1 MTSARKFKKRQ
12 IPYSKVENVGE
23 VLDAFVK
30 EVILAKVRPTES
42 TLDKY
47 DGLCYSLNRTTLE
60 KDVIPQIKKGMLR
73 SPEVAIFGVERLLKV
88 CPTDLDGLESEL
100 QKMLV
105 PSISSANEAL
115 REASLRCCVL
125 LARRLKTAAALAS
138 TVQAVIKT
146 LSAKLPTIEHKSAVI
161 LAVDEMSAF
170 REVLDEQK
178 LVDICEA
185 IMKAA
190 AAEGQDSTSAQI
202 YDALGSWV
210 DGITSSWSGLHILFT
225 NVMKSSFSQAR
236 LSALR
241 VISVFCAD
249 HSCDFMSNASNVS
262 MIENSYKKC
271 GESVQNIAELWS
283 LGLLHLKAK
292 ANSDFIASNGHFK
305 KEKLVT
311 ASSTKDAV
319 VMMKLAGK
327 LLSCY
332 PSVEDLPEIIYY
344 FLTVAFCWPDY
355 TVRRLAEET
364 VKSTALSDPVQFVSN
379 LFSYAYNALT
389 ESGLDQMM
397 EKVYN
402 SVTNQG
408 EKQEF
413 SLPGRLFRALAV
425 FLFKQMDLDS
435 TSVEQCR
442 KLMVS
447 SLPLC
452 SLPRFV
458 ECDGS
463 LWIRTLYR
471 FRCGSEAFF
480 SDEEFCQNL
489 VEIVFAT
496 VQLDVKV
503 NMIRLLIAEGDT
515 SSFMNATIWQKINT
529 LLSAIDISD
538 YYDIPENHYHIFST
552 PEGVLFNTAVIDENS
567 EENVNAK
574 NLRRENKAYSYK
586 EQQAEIQLRK
596 ELAEKKRAEGK
607 LTKQQEKAIENEL
620 KRESEIRQNLKSLE
634 QHAQEKLFVLAAAIH
649 ANPAGSLKYFS
660 LLYDTINGLLKSQ
673 LVSKYAVEC
682 LLAFRDAA
690 FDPSED
696 YLHEIVV
703 HATLRE
709 LKSSYLF
716 PEWCEESL
724 EDQIGRTFAL
734 LSTLCLD
741 LGCDDEEEEL
751 DVDYYRDTMNVSKL
765 LFVLPLLKSV
775 VYSTKWPS
783 SMKFLVVN
791 FIKDAVRKPFI
802 KKDDIGTVPLVEY
815 AQLLLSLIGNHEFS
829 HIFDACNESLG
840 NMADIIEMSDEPT
853 DGVPF
858 YQTLI
863 QYLPDALSDERRIV
877 ALKTL
882 SNLRCTMTSLLKR
895 HQCPDFV
902 HRIFVAR
909 FDSTVEVK
917 GLAEQIC
924 TDLNV
929 EVNVEL
935 CEKLLDDV
943 KFEKI
948 NLIAVPEALKAF
960 ITVYPNEMNTALTK
974 LKTVYEETK
983 KPSGG
988 EVDQF
993 GRLIV
998 APKDQSLTRL
1008 GYASCFL
1015 ALAQVVRREEALHF
1029 ISLIVPDG
1037 LCDADS
1043 ECRAAMIHAASRV
1056 INRFGEVSMNDFL
1069 PYLEKEFDALSEDA
1083 EHDVLREGLV
1093 VLLGTLAKD
1102 LDEGNPKMTQIFARL
1117 IATLST
1123 PSQQVQESVARC
1135 IAPLVRLMQEQAKEL
1150 LQHLTKLLLSDSTYG
1165 ERRGA
1170 AYGIGGIV
1178 KGLGLYQMKELELMD
1193 IIKTSLEDKK
1203 SAKKRE
1209 GGLLALEMLSRSL
1222 GNLFEPYLLQVV
1234 TNLLIAFGDSNDSV
1248 RKSADDASR
1257 AMMSILSAYGVKLL
1271 MPAILIA
1278 LEEDSWRT
1286 KCASVNLLGSMA
1298 YCAPEQLSSCLPS
1311 IVPHLIEVLADSHIK
1326 VRGAGERALKQ
1337 IAQVIRNPEI
1347 LAVSSHLLGGLVD
1360 PAEKTSSCLEIIVN
1374 TKFIHYID
1382 SPSLALI
1389 MPIIRR
1395 AFSDRSTETRRM
1407 AAQIIANIYS
1417 LTEHN
1422 DMEPYLG
1429 ELIPGLKVSLMDP
1442 VPEVRAVSAKALGA
1456 IVGYSSKDRS
1466 DALCDEILPW
1476 LRENLVSSTSAV
1488 DRSGAAQGLSEVL
1501 SGLGDEHLKRVMP
1514 DIIHTTESEDVEA
1527 HVRDGYILMYIY
1539 LPIVF
1544 GDRFIPYLSDIV
1556 PSILKA
1562 LADENEYVRHSAL
1575 KAGQRLIQ
1583 TYVSQ
1588 AKKLLLPELQRAL
1601 FDDNWRIRHAS
1612 VTLIGDFLF
1621 NISGVSGKMTTDTAG
1636 DDDTMGMESAS
1647 KVIART
1653 LGSQMRDN
1661 ILSGLYLARSD
1672 IATVVRQAASH
1683 VWKVVVTNTPR
1694 TVKEIMKPL
1703 FEGLLSSL
1711 SSKSEDRQQMAARCL
1726 EELVRKMGERLINDV
1741 LPVLSV
1747 ALGSDEDETRVGAS
1761 ACLCEI
1767 ISNVPRET
1775 VQFYAEQLIPLFAV
1789 TLADPNEA
1797 VRKSAART
1805 FNSFYHSVGP
1815 SSLDVVIGPLFKLYV
1830 TEKSNDVLDSLC
1842 ILMTLNGRRILPF
1855 LLPKL
1860 TKGPVDISALCKLAG
1875 AGAQSITHHIT
1886 TVLDALIDNFENI
1899 GEQDLTRTIPL
1910 MKAIEDEEDV
1920 LILVRYLVEQ
1930 ADRHVTASQLLKLFL
1945 ENTELD
1951 AEPLVEVIVP
1961 SLFSIY
1967 KSLEP
1972 ALVDAAIATQMEI
1985 GKRLSG
1991 TNIEHVAI
1999 VHGAIKDLCS
2009 ARTNSPISG
2018 FGTVNGLKTVL
2029 PFLREGILT
2038 GAVDVKELAADAMGD
2053 VVKFSSESALRPHVI
2068 ATTGPLIRILGD
2080 RFPSAVKI
2088 YILTILSNLLIQTGQ
2103 VMRPFIPQLQSTIL
2117 KAVQDP
2123 NSEQVR
2129 KAAGHAIHCLLNIHM
2144 KPDAVV
2150 LEMVKFASV
2159 VEDDATRDD
2168 TLGALAVIFNNI
2180 NSKLAEGTQ
2189 DQLKKVLENFDYD
2202 Y

>member
-1 MTSARKFKKRQ
+1 
-12 IPYSKVENVGE
+12 
-23 VLDAFVK
+23 
-30 EVILAKVRPTES
+30 
-42 TLDKY
+42 
-47 DGLCYSLNRTTLE
+47 
-60 KDVIPQIKKGMLR
+60 
-73 SPEVAIFGVERLLKV
+73 
-88 CPTDLDGLESEL
+88 
-100 QKMLV
+100 
-105 PSISSANEAL
+105 
-115 REASLRCCVL
+115 
-125 LARRLKTAAALAS
+125 
-138 TVQAVIKT
+138 
-146 LSAKLPTIEHKSAVI
+146 
-161 LAVDEMSAF
+161 
-170 REVLDEQK
+170 
-178 LVDICEA
+178 
-185 IMKAA
+185 
-190 AAEGQDSTSAQI
+190 
-202 YDALGSWV
+202 
-210 DGITSSWSGLHILFT
+210 
-225 NVMKSSFSQAR
+225 
-236 LSALR
+236 
-241 VISVFCAD
+241 
-249 HSCDFMSNASNVS
+249 
-262 MIENSYKKC
+262 
-271 GESVQNIAELWS
+271 
-283 LGLLHLKAK
+283 
-292 ANSDFIASNGHFK
+292 
-305 KEKLVT
+305 
-311 ASSTKDAV
+311 
-319 VMMKLAGK
+319 
-327 LLSCY
+327 
-332 PSVEDLPEIIYY
+332 
-344 FLTVAFCWPDY
+344 
-355 TVRRLAEET
+355 
-364 VKSTALSDPVQFVSN
+364 
-379 LFSYAYNALT
+379 
-389 ESGLDQMM
+389 MM
-397 EKVYN
+397 EKAYY
-402 SVTNQG
+402 SVTNQS

-425 FLFKQMDLDS
+425 FLFKQVDLDS

-515 SSFMNATIWQKINT
+515 SSFMNVTIWQKINT

-538 YYDIPENHYHIFST
+538 YYDIPENHYHIFNT

-574 NLRRENKAYSYK
+574 NLRRDNKAYSYK

-620 KRESEIRQNLKSLE
+620 KRESNNMHRRSYEM
-634 QHAQEKLFVLAAAIH
+634 
-649 ANPAGSLKYFS
+649 
-660 LLYDTINGLLKSQ
+660 

-682 LLAFRDAA
+682 LPAFRDAA

-696 YLHEIVV
+696 YLHEIVD

-751 DVDYYRDTMNVSKL
+751 DVNYYRDIMNVSKL

-791 FIKDAVRKPFI
+791 FIKDAVRKSFI

-853 DGVPF
+853 AGVPF

-863 QYLPDALSDERRIV
+863 QYLPDALSDEKRIV

-882 SNLRCTMTSLLKR
+882 SKLRCTMTSLLKR

-948 NLIAVPEALKAF
+948 NLTAVPEALKAF
-960 ITVYPNEMNTALTK
+960 ITVYPNEMNTALIK

-988 EVDQF
+988 EVDQL
-993 GRLIV
+993 GRLIIV
-998 APKDQSLTRL
+998 PKDQSSTRL

-1015 ALAQVVRREEALHF
+1015 ALAQFVRREEALHF

-1043 ECRAAMIHAASRV
+1043 ECRAAIIHAASRA
-1056 INRFGEVSMNDFL
+1056 INRFGEVNMNDFL
-1069 PYLEKEFDALSEDA
+1069 PYLEKECDALSEDA

-1093 VLLGTLAKD
+1093 VLLGTFAKD

-1123 PSQQVQESVARC
+1123 PSQQ
-1135 IAPLVRLMQEQAKEL
+1135 
-1150 LQHLTKLLLSDSTYG
+1150 
-1165 ERRGA
+1165 
-1170 AYGIGGIV
+1170 
-1178 KGLGLYQMKELELMD
+1178 
-1193 IIKTSLEDKK
+1193 
-1203 SAKKRE
+1203 
-1209 GGLLALEMLSRSL
+1209 
-1222 GNLFEPYLLQVV
+1222 
-1234 TNLLIAFGDSNDSV
+1234 
-1248 RKSADDASR
+1248 
-1257 AMMSILSAYGVKLL
+1257 
-1271 MPAILIA
+1271 
-1278 LEEDSWRT
+1278 
-1286 KCASVNLLGSMA
+1286 
-1298 YCAPEQLSSCLPS
+1298 
-1311 IVPHLIEVLADSHIK
+1311 
-1326 VRGAGERALKQ
+1326 
-1337 IAQVIRNPEI
+1337 
-1347 LAVSSHLLGGLVD
+1347 
-1360 PAEKTSSCLEIIVN
+1360 
-1374 TKFIHYID
+1374 
-1382 SPSLALI
+1382 
-1389 MPIIRR
+1389 
-1395 AFSDRSTETRRM
+1395 
-1407 AAQIIANIYS
+1407 
-1417 LTEHN
+1417 
-1422 DMEPYLG
+1422 
-1429 ELIPGLKVSLMDP
+1429 
-1442 VPEVRAVSAKALGA
+1442 
-1456 IVGYSSKDRS
+1456 
-1466 DALCDEILPW
+1466 
-1476 LRENLVSSTSAV
+1476 
-1488 DRSGAAQGLSEVL
+1488 
-1501 SGLGDEHLKRVMP
+1501 
-1514 DIIHTTESEDVEA
+1514 
-1527 HVRDGYILMYIY
+1527 
-1539 LPIVF
+1539 
-1544 GDRFIPYLSDIV
+1544 
-1556 PSILKA
+1556 A
-1562 LADENEYVRHSAL
+1562 LADGNEYVRDSAL

-1588 AKKLLLPELQRAL
+1588 AKKLLLPELQSAL

-1612 VTLIGDFLF
+1612 VTLTGDFLF
-1621 NISGVSGKMTTDTAG
+1621 NISGVSGKITTDTAG
-1636 DDDTMGMESAS
+1636 DDGTMGMESAS

-1694 TVKEIMKPL
+1694 TVKEIMKPP
-1703 FEGLLSSL
+1703 FERLLSSL
-1711 SSKSEDRQQMAARCL
+1711 SSKSEDRQLMAARCL
-1726 EELVRKMGERLINDV
+1726 EGLVRNMNERLINDV

-1747 ALGSDEDETRVGAS
+1747 ALGSDEDETRIGVS

-1767 ISNVPRET
+1767 ISDVPRET
-1775 VQFYAEQLIPLFAV
+1775 VQFYAKQLIPLFAA
-1789 TLADPNEA
+1789 TLTDPNET

-1805 FNSFYHSVGP
+1805 FNSFHHSVGP

-1842 ILMTLNGRRILPF
+1842 ILMTLNGRHILPF

-1860 TKGPVDISALCKLAG
+1860 TKGAVDISALCKLAG

-1899 GEQDLTRTIPL
+1899 GEEDLTRTIPL

-1920 LILVRYLVEQ
+1920 LILVCYLVEQ
-1930 ADRHVTASQLLKLFL
+1930 ADRHVTASKLLKFFL
-1945 ENTELD
+1945 ENAELD

-1961 SLFSIY
+1961 NMFSIY

-1985 GKRLSG
+1985 GKRLNG
-1991 TNIEHVAI
+1991 TNIEHVVI
-1999 VHGAIKDLCS
+1999 VHGAIKDLCG

-2029 PFLREGILT
+2029 PILREGILT
-2038 GAVDVKELAADAMGD
+2038 GAVDAKELAADAMGD

-2068 ATTGPLIRILGD
+2068 ATTGPLIR
-2080 RFPSAVKI
+2080 
-2088 YILTILSNLLIQTGQ
+2088 
-2103 VMRPFIPQLQSTIL
+2103 
-2117 KAVQDP
+2117 
-2123 NSEQVR
+2123 
-2129 KAAGHAIHCLLNIHM
+2129 
-2144 KPDAVV
+2144 
-2150 LEMVKFASV
+2150 
-2159 VEDDATRDD
+2159 
-2168 TLGALAVIFNNI
+2168 
-2180 NSKLAEGTQ
+2180 
-2189 DQLKKVLENFDYD
+2189 
-2202 Y
+2202 